1 MINYHLMTQ
10 KKHLQKETA
19 TEHYSHMKY
28 KICVSGAAESG
39 HCAPDAPEKAE
50 TLGRLIAE
58 HGMILV
64 TGATTGLPYWAARGA
79 KEAGGIV
86 IGLSPAPSKASH
98 LYTYHLPI
106 DYHDLIIYTGFD
118 YAGRNLLLTRSADAI
133 ITICGRTGTLNEFTV
148 GFEDRK
154 PQGVLTGTGGIADSL
169 EEIIKT
175 EVTVR
180 DKEDNMILK
189 VCDEPIECKTSHQ
202 VVVTQKAHKLM
213 VKVGAGL
220 TDDNAFLRF
229 LKVKGRDFVLF
240 NTGMESSPIA
250 RIWINREEKTLVIDY
265 FYNDGTVSIVK
276 IDTTKKDFPYTVKTF
291 DNIRDEK

>member
-1 MINYHLMTQ
+1 M
-10 KKHLQKETA
+10 KKR
-19 TEHYSHMKY
+19 MKRKMRSFLDWHGDDL
-28 KICVSGAAESG
+28 KI
-39 HCAPDAPEKAE
+39 
-50 TLGRLIAE
+50 LGGVFILALFMLLI
-58 HGMILV
+58 IL
-64 TGATTGLPYWAARGA
+64 
-79 KEAGGIV
+79 IV
-86 IGLSPAPSKASH
+86 CGPKVLFTSPADAATLDQTVSFR
-98 LYTYHLPI
+98 L
-106 DYHDLIIYTGFD
+106 GE
-118 YAGRNLLLTRSADAI
+118 AD
-133 ITICGRTGTLNEFTV
+133 V
-148 GFEDRK
+148 
-154 PQGVLTGTGGIADSL
+154 

>member
-1 MINYHLMTQ
+1 MKKRLAARLDVTSPDFSPLMVI
-10 KKHLQKETA
+10 LA
-19 TEHYSHMKY
+19 L
-28 KICVSGAAESG
+28 AAF
-39 HCAPDAPEKAE
+39 
-50 TLGRLIAE
+50 LFLF
-58 HGMILV
+58 ILV
-64 TGATTGLPYWAARGA
+64 V
-79 KEAGGIV
+79 AGPKV
-86 IGLSPAPSKASH
+86 LFTSPADAATLDQTVSFR
-98 LYTYHLPI
+98 L
-106 DYHDLIIYTGFD
+106 GE
-118 YAGRNLLLTRSADAI
+118 AD
-133 ITICGRTGTLNEFTV
+133 V
-148 GFEDRK
+148 
-154 PQGVLTGTGGIADSL
+154 